1 MRKQEIYGADLAHA
15 PLPTTAL
22 PLVIG
27 VDPPIVVG
35 ERLVGFGTFF
45 LLFFV
50 LLFVDRDCIFR
61 VLHHSRGLQKAITG
75 YLLLEAWERTLDP
88 TRG

>member
-1 MRKQEIYGADLAHA
+1 MRHYLAHA
-15 PLPTTAL
+15 PLPTTAF
-22 PLVIG
+22 PFVIG

-35 ERLVGFGTFF
+35 ERLVGFRTFF

-50 LLFVDRDCIFR
+50 FLFVVRECIFC
-61 VLHHSRGLQKAITG
+61 VLHNPRGLQKAITG
-75 YLLLEAWERTLDP
+75 YLLLEAREWTFDP